1 MLPFLH
7 APRRAKAM
15 IRIPPFATLAA
26 SAILLVLLLPLAAQ
40 GDHHEKSGSDWDQA
54 KVTALAEQLS
64 DSVNDVYR
72 SVSRLQTGS
81 GMASGQANAFLRLK
95 DRLRV
100 ARNEARHLAQALGDG
115 KGHEETSHAY
125 RRLMSLVR
133 DAREEG
139 RKMFLEKPT
148 LDKVETANKLLEEI
162 APFYPEIASSPPAS

>member
-1 MLPFLH
+1 MTRILH
-7 APRRAKAM
+7 
-15 IRIPPFATLAA
+15 FATRATFGAFAA
-26 SAILLVLLLPLAAQ
+26 LLLLPLAAQ
-40 GDHHEKSGSDWDQA
+40 ADHHEGPGAASKWDQA

-64 DSVNDVYR
+64 DAVNGVYR

-100 ARNEARHLAQALGDG
+100 ARNEARHLSQALADG
-115 KGHEETSHAY
+115 KGHDETSHAY

-139 RKMFLEKPT
+139 RKMFIEKPT
-148 LDKVETANKLLEEI
+148 LDKIDVANKILEEI
-162 APFYPEIASSPPAS
+162 APFYPGIASSGPNS